1 MGNFAVAGHRTPG
14 IFWDLDQ
21 IGPGDLI
28 VVETRAAVFTY
39 RVSERIIVAPT
50 AVEVVAPVPFHPGEA
65 PVDRWLTL
73 TTCNPKWDNYQR
85 LVVHAILDHTDLRT
99 STKG

>member
-1 MGNFAVAGHRTPG
+1 
-14 IFWDLDQ
+14 
-21 IGPGDLI
+21 
-28 VVETRAAVFTY
+28 
-39 RVSERIIVAPT
+39 
-50 AVEVVAPVPFHPGEA
+50 VVAPVPFHPGDQ
-65 PVDRWLTL
+65 PVDQWLTL